1 MSPPPSQRSLEIETI
16 QGVTQVTFVASR
28 LLGEEALQALFK
40 PIHSMVTEG
49 GVRKLLLSFR
59 NVEYLSSKALG
70 QLVLLHKQ
78 MQAAG
83 GRLILCNLNPNLIE
97 IFKIASLDKALKLK
111 EDAQAALEAFG
122 ITRDDRDTEGGE

>member
-1 MSPPPSQRSLEIETI
+1 M
-16 QGVTQVTFVASR
+16 TFVASR
-28 LLGEEALQALFK
+28 LLGEEALQALFE